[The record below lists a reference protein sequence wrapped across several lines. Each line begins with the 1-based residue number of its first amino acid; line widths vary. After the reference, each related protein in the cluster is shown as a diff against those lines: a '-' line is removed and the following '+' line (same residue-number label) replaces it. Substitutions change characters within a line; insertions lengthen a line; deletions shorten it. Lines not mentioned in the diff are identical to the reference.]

1 MNKLIIALVFS
12 LAFVF
17 SGYSQ
22 KEKLSNYS
30 FIVVPKKFDFQFADD
45 QYQLNSLLKFLFN
58 KHGFHAYFDDELP
71 DVRRCDGLRAEVKG
85 DLNFVWTRVIIY
97 IKDCEGNVIYTS
109 EEGKSKLKEYSK
121 TYNQAIRRAFESIE
135 VLFVQQKE
143 VRVLNDYKDYEESS
157 ETEEEKK
164 VEVVIKKD
172 DPLHLP
178 ISKYSNYTK
187 GGESFLLRKTNEG
200 FILYE
205 ETVEA
210 SDGLKY
216 SGKIFVVE
224 GVVFF
229 EDEKEQRYIANFD
242 TSGNLTVEKGGDKI
256 TYSKS
261 N

>member
-12 LAFVF
+12 LAFMS
-17 SGYSQ
+17 SGYTQ

-71 DVRRCDGLRAEVKG
+71 DVSRCDGLRAEVKG
-85 DLNFVWTRVIIY
+85 DLNFVWTRVTIY
-97 IKDCEGNVIYTS
+97 IKDCEGNIIYTS
-109 EEGKSKLKEYSK
+109 EEGRSKLKEYSK
-121 TYNQAIRRAFESIE
+121 TYNEALRRAFESIE

-143 VRVLNDYKDYEESS
+143 VRVLKDYEESS
-157 ETEEEKK
+157 QTKEEKK
-164 VEVVIKKD
+164 VEVVTIKD

-178 ISKYSNYTK
+178 VSKYSNYTK
-187 GGESFLLRKTNEG
+187 EGKSFLMRKTNEG
-200 FILYE
+200 FSLYE
-205 ETVEA
+205 ETAE
-210 SDGLKY
+210 SNDGLKY

-229 EDEKEQRYIANFD
+229 ENEKEQRYIANFD
-242 TSGNLTVEKGGDKI
+242 TSGNLIVDKEKEKV